1 MQTLSKYF
9 DGVFLLYLK
18 VPEEIITLRN
28 ISKHYAASNNF
39 GVTDISISIA
49 TGDFVAIVG
58 ESGSGKSTL
67 LKLIYGLLTPDTGEV
82 LFKGKHVD
90 GPLERLIPGH
100 DQMKMVTQD
109 FNLNTY
115 AKVYDNIASML
126 SNTDLTSKKQ
136 KTLEM
141 MEFLR
146 IGKLANKRV
155 VELSGG
161 EQQRVAIAR
170 AIITEPE
177 VLLMDEPFSQLDAVL
192 KSLLRADLRN
202 LSKNLGITIIIVSHD
217 PVDGLSLA
225 DELIVIKNGFLIEK
239 GEPYQLYN
247 FPKDIYT
254 AKLLA
259 DCNVL
264 DKESAKLIGIY
275 SDSQAIAIYIED
287 VIVENSP
294 INTDY
299 ILLNT
304 FFKGFSEELLLEKN
318 GVTIRALNLQI
329 GKYKIGQILSITI
342 KKYLEFK

>member
-1 MQTLSKYF
+1 LQTLSKYF

-115 AKVYDNIASML
+115 AKVYDN
-126 SNTDLTSKKQ
+126 
-136 KTLEM
+136 

-225 DELIVIKNGFLIEK
+225 DELIVLKNGFLIEK

-304 FFKGFSEELLLEKN
+304 FFKGFSEELLIEKN

>member
-1 MQTLSKYF
+1 M
-9 DGVFLLYLK
+9 
-18 VPEEIITLRN
+18 PEEIITLRN
-28 ISKHYAASNNF
+28 ISKHYATSNTF
-39 GVTDISISIA
+39 GVSDISISIA
-49 TGDFVAIVG
+49 KGSFVAIVG

-100 DQMKMVTQD
+100 DRMKMVTQD

-126 SNTDLTSKKQ
+126 SNADLKSKRQ
-136 KTLEM
+136 KTMEM

-146 IGKLANKRV
+146 IDKLANKRV

-225 DELIVIKNGFLIEK
+225 DELIVLKDGSLIEK
-239 GEPYQLYN
+239 GEPFKLYN

-264 DKESAKLIGIY
+264 NNESARQIGIE
-275 SDSQAIAIYIED
+275 S
-287 VIVENSP
+287 NSP
-294 INTDY
+294 IVAIHIEDAVVSKSLNSHEFVL
-299 ILLNT
+299 INT
-304 FFKGFSEELLLEKN
+304 FFKGFSEELLLKKE
-318 GVTIRALNLQI
+318 GVTIRALNLEV
-329 GKYKIGQILSITI
+329 GRFKIGETLPITI
-342 KKYLEFK
+342 KKYLEFENS

>member
-1 MQTLSKYF
+1 MSEK
-9 DGVFLLYLK
+9 
-18 VPEEIITLRN
+18 IITLRN
-28 ISKHYAASNNF
+28 ISKHYAASNTF
-39 GVTDISISIA
+39 GVSDISLEIA
-49 TGDFVAIVG
+49 KGSFVAIVG

-67 LKLIYGLLTPDTGEV
+67 LKLIYGLLTPDAGEV
-82 LFKGKHVD
+82 LFNGIHVD

-100 DQMKMVTQD
+100 NRMKMVTQD

-126 SNTDLTSKKQ
+126 SNTDLKSKKQ
-136 KTLEM
+136 KTIEM

-146 IGKLANKRV
+146 IDKLAGKRV

-192 KSLLRADLRN
+192 KSLLRADLRS
-202 LSKNLGITIIIVSHD
+202 LSKNLGITIIMVSHD

-225 DELIVIKNGFLIEK
+225 DELVVLKNGVLIEK
-239 GEPYQLYN
+239 GSPFQLYN
-247 FPKDIYT
+247 SPKNIYT

-264 DKESAKLIGIY
+264 TNESANQFGIQ
-275 SDSQAIAIYIED
+275 SNFPIVAIHIED
-287 VIVENSP
+287 VVIGKSANNHSFIL
-294 INTDY
+294 IN
-299 ILLNT
+299 I
-304 FFKGFSEELLLEKN
+304 FFKGFSEELLLKRD
-318 GVTIRALNLQI
+318 GVMIRVLNLQI
-329 GKYKIGQILSITI
+329 GRFKIGETLSII
-342 KKYLEFK
+342 VQKYLEFENL